1 MDSNPKS
8 SPPAKKRA
16 GIPMYTSPARRA
28 AQGGEVQLPPVIAPS
43 LEGLSVTVP
52 APEPITARRVQERF
66 QELARAH
73 ASERM
78 RPRTEG
84 LAWGDEVLVD
94 IAGYSNG
101 RLIPFSVRT
110 DVWLPLAPDPLLPG
124 LYEQWVGHLP
134 GESVLVDI
142 VLGENYPIEALRG
155 QPARFALL
163 IQAAREVKYPD
174 PTNPEFLEALGRG
187 ATLEEVMRGVAREL
201 QQEAARARFLEGQQR
216 VLEEV
221 AARTQ
226 VDIPEE
232 LVDEEIRL
240 RWGASEGRSVTKLK
254 FSNKHQEES
263 LQTWLADE
271 RTRAEARQRL
281 RISLAL
287 GAICKRD
294 GLILTPAKVLEV
306 IQAESTAA
314 GVPLEQAT
322 AVFASEPQQHV
333 RITQAAWHLLAVDH
347 VMSKAQVHGAGT

>member
-8 SPPAKKRA
+8 SPPAKRRA

-52 APEPITARRVQERF
+52 APEPITAQRVQERF

-73 ASERM
+73 ASVRM

-187 ATLEEVMRGVAREL
+187 ATLEEVMRGVARSCNRRPREHGSSR
-201 QQEAARARFLEGQQR
+201 ASSGCSRRWPHAHRWTSPRSWSTRRSACAGARAR
-216 VLEEV
+216 V
-221 AARTQ
+221 A
-226 VDIPEE
+226 P
-232 LVDEEIRL
+232 
-240 RWGASEGRSVTKLK
+240 
-254 FSNKHQEES
+254 
-263 LQTWLADE
+263 
-271 RTRAEARQRL
+271 
-281 RISLAL
+281 
-287 GAICKRD
+287 
-294 GLILTPAKVLEV
+294 
-306 IQAESTAA
+306 
-314 GVPLEQAT
+314 
-322 AVFASEPQQHV
+322 
-333 RITQAAWHLLAVDH
+333 
-347 VMSKAQVHGAGT
+347 